1 MTDHKHV
8 VQSEVRKHTDFLLSY
23 EGYGKNAR
31 SVIGNRAQRRETVK
45 MTRDAAILKM
55 IDVFRKDRDI
65 DEGKVMHHL
74 QVLLDTKPPDDERS
88 FDEKERERDHRIAQ
102 LDAMTADELDLV
114 KDCIRALERI
124 APD

>member
-1 MTDHKHV
+1 
-8 VQSEVRKHTDFLLSY
+8 
-23 EGYGKNAR
+23 
-31 SVIGNRAQRRETVK
+31 
-45 MTRDAAILKM
+45 M
-55 IDVFRKDRDI
+55 IDVFRKDLDI

-74 QVLLDTKPPDDERS
+74 QVLLDTKPPEDGRS

-102 LDAMTADELDLV
+102 LDAMTVEELEVV

>member
-1 MTDHKHV
+1 
-8 VQSEVRKHTDFLLSY
+8 
-23 EGYGKNAR
+23 
-31 SVIGNRAQRRETVK
+31 

-102 LDAMTADELDLV
+102 LDAMTVDELDVV
-114 KDCIRALERI
+114 KDCIRVLERI

>member
-1 MTDHKHV
+1 
-8 VQSEVRKHTDFLLSY
+8 
-23 EGYGKNAR
+23 
-31 SVIGNRAQRRETVK
+31 

-55 IDVFRKDRDI
+55 IEVFRKDRDI
-65 DEGKVMHHL
+65 DEGKVIHHL
-74 QVLLDTKPPDDERS
+74 QALLDTKPPDDERS

-102 LDAMTADELDLV
+102 LDAITADELDVV